1 MPSKL
6 LVNHLDHVSNR
17 LVLVGLHEP
26 LSEVALYR
34 NVQLL
39 LLVRGEPGLFYF
51 LLNFCKALQP
61 TRQHILVVLWTEYE
75 CLLIDYRLRSALLV
89 TILNLPRKDQLV
101 EIGARNQIERLAHLI
116 GFAVGAL
123 RLIALGHNDRL
134 PKVVDGFLEPIGQR

>member
-26 LSEVALYR
+26 LSKVALYCD
-34 NVQLL
+34 VQLL
-39 LLVRGEPGLFYF
+39 LLVGGEASLFYF
-51 LLNFCKALQP
+51 LLHFCKALQSI
-61 TRQHILVVLWTEYE
+61 RQQILVVLRTEYE

-116 GFAVGAL
+116 GLAVSAL
-123 RLIALGHNDRL
+123 RLVTLGHNDRL